1 MSPAMQLARSV
12 VCVVALLAGCREPH
26 GLVDADLGDG
36 AKLDA
41 AVDKSVGCVATF
53 GQDLA
58 NGFGRLDGTLVAVV
72 PPTNMSCPAGNSTHL
87 ILEIRANGNVYRIVA
102 AVLSTTG
109 NPVMALAERDAVL
122 TGPVW
127 TEGWNLGIA
136 FDFVNTLGLHRL
148 DFTPTPESQLIAA
161 ITAKLEIGAKVSVF
175 GTVENEP
182 DSAHLIHRNA
192 PDQDGGIV
200 INPDNSPHYMLMR
213 FDNQLF

>member
-1 MSPAMQLARSV
+1 MLPVMQLARSV
-12 VCVVALLAGCREPH
+12 ICVVALAGCRTPH

-36 AKLDA
+36 ARPDA
-41 AVDKSVGCVATF
+41 PVDKSIGCVATF
-53 GQDLA
+53 GQDLT

-72 PPTNMSCPAGNSTHL
+72 PPTNTSCPAVNSTHL
-87 ILEIRANGNVYRIVA
+87 VLEIRANGNVYRIVA
-102 AVLSTTG
+102 AVSSTIG
-109 NPVMALAERDAVL
+109 NPVMALAERDATL
-122 TGPVW
+122 EGPVW

-148 DFTPTPESQLIAA
+148 DFTPTPEPQLIAA
-161 ITAKLEIGAKVSVF
+161 ITAKLVIGAKVSVF

-192 PDQDGGIV
+192 PDEDGGII